1 MVQGT
6 ASRFVDANVSRE
18 VAFDLLNRVQSDD
31 AYANLLLPTLISRA
45 KLDSRDAAF
54 VQELAFGTIRN
65 WLLYE
70 KIIEAASSRKI
81 DDIEPDA
88 QIVMVL
94 GVHQLLEMRVPTH
107 AAINESVNLAK
118 AKASKGSVG
127 FVNAVLRKIALKDK
141 DDWIDSVTKGLS
153 ELDSLSIQ
161 YSHPIWI
168 VQAFKA
174 ALASRGIDGKLEDLL
189 ASNNLAP
196 KVSLAALPG
205 FCTPD
210 DFDKEQ
216 QAQNR
221 SPIGVEISGN
231 PANIELVNRGFARV
245 QDQGSQLVTLALAA
259 APVEVADD
267 NWLDMCAGP
276 GGKAA
281 ILAAMSLESGQRFVS
296 NEVSDHRAKL
306 VINALKPL
314 GDFEVMTS
322 DARSLG
328 QGAQKFSRILL
339 DAPCTGLGA
348 LRRRPESRW
357 RRRPDDLVD
366 LVKLQRELIQSAC
379 DALVPG
385 GVLGYVTCSPHLSET
400 TGQVAWAEGRFKG
413 QLELLNANAI
423 LNSISQSLNL
433 DESLRTA
440 QLWPHVH
447 GTDAMFLA
455 LLRKSIN

>member
-1 MVQGT
+1 LVQRT
-6 ASRFVDANVSRE
+6 ASRFVDVNVSRE

-70 KIIEAASSRKI
+70 KIIEAASLRKI

-205 FCTPD
+205 FCNPD

-281 ILAAMSLESGQRFVS
+281 ILAAMSLESGKRFVS

-306 VINALKPL
+306 VINVLRPL

-366 LVKLQRELIQSAC
+366 LVKLQRELIQSAW

>member
-1 MVQGT
+1 
-6 ASRFVDANVSRE
+6 VSRE

-81 DDIEPDA
+81 EDIEPDA

-306 VINALKPL
+306 VINVLRPL

-328 QGAQKFSRILL
+328 QGEQKFSRILL

-357 RRRPDDLVD
+357 RRSTDDLVD
-366 LVKLQRELIQSAC
+366 LVKLQRELIQSAW
-379 DALVPG
+379 DALEPG

>member
-18 VAFDLLNRVQSDD
+18 VAFDILNRVQSDD

-141 DDWIDSVTKGLS
+141 DDWIVSVTKGLS
-153 ELDSLSIQ
+153 ELDSISIQ
-161 YSHPIWI
+161 YSHSIWI

-205 FCTPD
+205 FCNPD

-306 VINALKPL
+306 VINVLRPL

-357 RRRPDDLVD
+357 RRSTDDLVD
-366 LVKLQRELIQSAC
+366 LVKLQRELIQSAW
-379 DALVPG
+379 DALEPG

-400 TGQVAWAEGRFKG
+400 TGQVAWAEGRFKRE
-413 QLELLNANAI
+413 LELLNANAI

>member
-6 ASRFVDANVSRE
+6 ASRFVVANVSRE
-18 VAFDLLNRVQSDD
+18 VAFDLLHRVQSDD
-31 AYANLLLPTLISRA
+31 AYANLLLPTLITRA

-118 AKASKGSVG
+118 TKASKGSVG
-127 FVNAVLRKIALKDK
+127 FINAVLRKIALKDK
-141 DDWIDSVTKGLS
+141 DDWIDLVTKGLS
-153 ELDSLSIQ
+153 ELDALSIQ
-161 YSHPIWI
+161 YSHPTWI

-174 ALASRGIDGKLEDLL
+174 ALASRGIEEQLEDLL
-189 ASNNLAP
+189 ESNNLAP
-196 KVSLAALPG
+196 KVSIAALPG
-205 FCTPD
+205 FCSRNEFETE
-210 DFDKEQ
+210 EQ
-216 QAQNR
+216 SESM
-221 SPIGVEISGN
+221 SPIGLEISGN
-231 PANIELVNRGFARV
+231 PASIELVNKGFARV
-245 QDQGSQLVTLALAA
+245 QDQGSQLVTLALVA
-259 APVEVADD
+259 APIEVNDD

-281 ILAAMSLESGQRFVS
+281 IMAALSLPSGKRFVP
-296 NEVSDHRAKL
+296 NEVSGHRARL
-306 VINALKPL
+306 VANALKPL
-314 GDFEVMTS
+314 GSFEVRTL
-322 DARSLG
+322 DGRAYG
-328 QGAQKFSRILL
+328 QGKEKFSRVLL

-357 RRRPDDLVD
+357 RRSTDDLVD
-366 LVKLQRELIQSAC
+366 LVKLQRELIESAW
-379 DALVPG
+379 DALEPG
-385 GVLGYVTCSPHLSET
+385 GILGYVTCSPHLSET
-400 TGQVAWAEGRFKG
+400 TGQIAWAEGKFKG
-413 QLELLNANAI
+413 KFELMNANQV
-423 LNSISQSLNL
+423 LNSLNPELRL
-433 DESLRTA
+433 DEALRTA
-440 QLWPHVH
+440 QLWPHIH

-455 LLRKSIN
+455 LMRKSIN

>member
-1 MVQGT
+1 
-6 ASRFVDANVSRE
+6 VSRE
-18 VAFDLLNRVQSDD
+18 VAFDLLSRIQSDD
-31 AYANLLLPTLISRA
+31 AYANLLLPTLIARA

-88 QIVMVL
+88 QIVLVL

-118 AKASKGSVG
+118 TKASKGSVG

-141 DDWIDSVTKGLS
+141 DDWIDLVTKGLS
-153 ELDSLSIQ
+153 ELDALSIQ
-161 YSHPIWI
+161 HSHPTWI

-174 ALASRGIDGKLEDLL
+174 ALASRGIEEQLEDLL
-189 ASNNLAP
+189 ESNNLAP
-196 KVSLAALPG
+196 KVSIAALPG
-205 FCTPD
+205 FCSREE
-210 DFDKEQ
+210 FEIEEL
-216 QAQNR
+216 AGNM
-221 SPIGVEISGN
+221 SPIGLEISGN
-231 PANIELVNRGFARV
+231 PASIESVNQGFARV
-245 QDQGSQLVTLALAA
+245 QDQGSQLVTLALVS
-259 APVEVADD
+259 APIEVSDT

-281 ILAAMSLESGQRFVS
+281 IMAALSLPSGKRFVP
-296 NEVSDHRAKL
+296 NEVSEHRAQL
-306 VINALKPL
+306 VASALSPL
-314 GDFEVMTS
+314 GSFEVRTM
-322 DARSLG
+322 DGRAYG
-328 QGAQKFSRILL
+328 QGKEKFSRILL

-357 RRRPDDLVD
+357 RRTTDDLVD
-366 LVKLQRELIQSAC
+366 LVKLQRELIESAWE
-379 DALVPG
+379 ALDPG
-385 GVLGYVTCSPHLSET
+385 GILGYVTCSPHLSET
-400 TGQVAWAEGRFKG
+400 TGQIAWAEGKFKG
-413 QLELLNANAI
+413 RLELMNANQV
-423 LNSISQSLNL
+423 LNSLNPALKL

-440 QLWPHVH
+440 QLWPHIH

-455 LLRKSIN
+455 LMRKSIN

>member
-1 MVQGT
+1 MVQRT
-6 ASRFVDANVSRE
+6 ASRFVDVNVSRE

-81 DDIEPDA
+81 EDIEPDA

-306 VINALKPL
+306 VINVLRPL

-328 QGAQKFSRILL
+328 QGEQKFSRILL

-357 RRRPDDLVD
+357 RRSTDDLVD
-366 LVKLQRELIQSAC
+366 LVKLQRELIQSAW
-379 DALVPG
+379 DALEPG

>member
-1 MVQGT
+1 MVQRT
-6 ASRFVDANVSRE
+6 ASRFVDVNVSRE
-18 VAFDLLNRVQSDD
+18 VAFDLLNRVQTDD

-306 VINALKPL
+306 VINVLRPL
-314 GDFEVMTS
+314 GNFEVMTS

-366 LVKLQRELIQSAC
+366 LVKLQRELIQSAW

-400 TGQVAWAEGRFKG
+400 TGQVAWAEGRFKRE
-413 QLELLNANAI
+413 LELLNANAI
-423 LNSISQSLNL
+423 LNSINQFLNL

>member
-1 MVQGT
+1 
-6 ASRFVDANVSRE
+6 VSRE
-18 VAFDLLNRVQSDD
+18 IAFDLLSRIQSDD

-81 DDIEPDA
+81 DDIEPEA
-88 QIVMVL
+88 QIVLVL

-118 AKASKGSVG
+118 TKASKGSVG
-127 FVNAVLRKIALKDK
+127 FVNAVLRKIALQDK
-141 DDWIDSVTKGLS
+141 DNWIDRVTKVLS
-153 ELDSLSIQ
+153 EIEALSIQ
-161 YSHPIWI
+161 YSHPTWI

-174 ALASRGIDGKLEDLL
+174 ALASRGMEDQLESLL

-196 KVSLAALPG
+196 KVSIAALPG
-205 FCTPD
+205 FCSRD
-210 DFDKEQ
+210 DFDIEK
-216 QAQNR
+216 QAENM
-221 SPIGVEISGN
+221 SPIGFEISGN
-231 PANIELVNRGFARV
+231 PARIDLVAKGFARV
-245 QDQGSQLVTLALAA
+245 QDQGSQLVTLALVA
-259 APVEVADD
+259 APIEVEDK

-281 ILAAMSLESGQRFVS
+281 ILAALSLSSHRRFVP
-296 NEVSDHRAKL
+296 NEVSEHRAQL
-306 VINALKPL
+306 VSNALKHL
-314 GDFEVMTS
+314 GSFEVKTI
-322 DARSLG
+322 DGRSY
-328 QGAQKFSRILL
+328 GAGKEKFSRILL

-357 RRRPDDLVD
+357 RRSTDDLVD
-366 LVKLQRELIQSAC
+366 LMKLQRELIESAWK
-379 DALVPG
+379 ALEPG

-400 TGQVAWAEGRFKG
+400 TGQVSWAEGKFRG
-413 QLELLNANAI
+413 ELELLNANQV
-423 LNSISQSLNL
+423 LNALNPALKL
-433 DESLRTA
+433 DNSLRTA

-455 LLRKSIN
+455 LMRKSIN

>member
-1 MVQGT
+1 M
-6 ASRFVDANVSRE
+6 SRE

-205 FCTPD
+205 FCNPD

-306 VINALKPL
+306 VINVLRPL

-366 LVKLQRELIQSAC
+366 LVKLQRELIQSAW

>member
-1 MVQGT
+1 M
-6 ASRFVDANVSRE
+6 SRE
-18 VAFDLLNRVQSDD
+18 VAFDLLNRIQSDD

-118 AKASKGSVG
+118 MKASKGSVG
-127 FVNAVLRKIALKDK
+127 FVNAVLRKIALKEK

-161 YSHPIWI
+161 YSHPTWI

-174 ALASRGIDGKLEDLL
+174 ALTSRGLDGNLEDLL
-189 ASNNLAP
+189 ASSNLAP

-210 DFDKEQ
+210 DFEQEQ

-221 SPIGVEISGN
+221 SPIGVEILGN
-231 PANIELVNRGFARV
+231 PANIELVKRGFARV
-245 QDQGSQLVTLALAA
+245 QDQGSQLVTLALVA
-259 APVEVADD
+259 APIEVADE

-281 ILAAMSLESGQRFVS
+281 ILAALSLESGQRFIS

-328 QGAQKFSRILL
+328 QGSEKFSRILL

-357 RRRPDDLVD
+357 RRSTDDLVD
-366 LVKLQRELIQSAC
+366 LVKLQRELIQSAWN
-379 DALVPG
+379 ALKPG

-413 QLELLNANAI
+413 ELELINANEI
-423 LNSISQSLNL
+423 LNSMSPSLNL

>member
-1 MVQGT
+1 MVQRT
-6 ASRFVDANVSRE
+6 ASRFVDVNVSRE

-45 KLDSRDAAF
+45 KLDSRNAAF

-65 WLLYE
+65 WLLHE
-70 KIIEAASSRKI
+70 KILEAASSRKI

-88 QIVMVL
+88 QILMVL

-205 FCTPD
+205 FCNPD

-306 VINALKPL
+306 VINVLRPL

-366 LVKLQRELIQSAC
+366 LVKLQRELIQSAW